1 MFRFAVNFK
10 ALKQNIKVTFV
21 FIFLL
26 SLPMAAALAQQA
38 DKLQYESDMLEG
50 GTKDGQQF
58 KKLVGNV
65 RFVQGKTT
73 IYCDS
78 AFAYDKTNSMEAFGH
93 VRIVDLEDSVTITSE
108 RLLYDGNG
116 RLARLRG
123 NVVYEDDSV
132 HLYTDNLDYDMV
144 NKSAT
149 YFDGGKIVDGINT
162 LESDK
167 GTYDTEGKMMI
178 FTDNVKMITPD
189 YTLEAGNLVY
199 NLITKIARTSSE
211 TTITTKDG
219 KVLKSQQGSEFDT
232 QRNTSLFY
240 SGEVETESYYLKG
253 DRLMFD
259 NQLGAYTATGHVF
272 VLGKKDEVIITGDRA
287 DFWQDQGLAK
297 VYGNPLLKKAMN
309 DDTLYLRAD
318 TLLSIDDSL
327 EANKRLLAYH
337 NVKIF
342 KNDVQGKADSLAY
355 FLADSVIRFY
365 QDPVIRNQESQI
377 TADSIEVLVK
387 NGNIDRMI
395 TNVNSFI
402 ISQDSTSNFN
412 QIKGR
417 KMIAYF
423 DGSNIR
429 NVDVTGNS
437 ESIYFI
443 ADEEN
448 PQKLIGMNRIICS
461 NMKIIFTDNQ
471 VSDIRFYTN
480 PEGKFIPPHELKE
493 DLKKLDGFNWR
504 IDDRPRIE
512 EILSYVPGP
521 KKKKEKAIIEEDKTK
536 IEELLDK
543 SVEEDIEKIKKT
555 LKKDADSWY

>member
-1 MFRFAVNFK
+1 M
-10 ALKQNIKVTFV
+10 KQNIKVTFV

-26 SLPMAAALAQQA
+26 CLPFAPALAQQT
-38 DKLQYESDMLEG
+38 DKLQYESDVLEG
-50 GTKDGQQF
+50 GTKDGRQF

-65 RFVQGKTT
+65 KFVQGKTT

-93 VRIVDLEDSVTITSE
+93 VRIVDMEDSVTITSE
-108 RLLYDGNG
+108 KLLYDGNG
-116 RLARLRG
+116 RLARLRN
-123 NVVYEDDSV
+123 NVVYRDDSIS
-132 HLYTDNLDYDMV
+132 LYTDNLDYDMI

-149 YFDGGKIVDGINT
+149 YFDGGRIVDGINT

-178 FTDNVKMITPD
+178 FTDNVKMTTPD

-219 KVLKSQQGSEFDT
+219 KVLKSQQSSEFDT
-232 QRNTSLFY
+232 QHNTSLFY
-240 SGEVETESYYLKG
+240 SGEVDTESYYLKG

-259 NQLGAYTATGHVF
+259 NHLGAYTATGHVY

-287 DFWQDQGLAK
+287 DFWQDKGLAK
-297 VYGNPLLKKAMN
+297 VYGDPLLKKAMN
-309 DDTLYLRAD
+309 EDTLYLRAD

-327 EANKRLLAYH
+327 EANKRLLAYR

-342 KNDVQGKADSLAY
+342 KNDVQGKSDSLAY
-355 FLADSVIRFY
+355 FLADSVIKFY
-365 QDPVIRNQESQI
+365 QDPVIWNQESQI

-395 TNVNSFI
+395 TRVNSFI
-402 ISQDSTSNFN
+402 ISQDSTANFN

-448 PQKLIGMNRIICS
+448 PRKLIGMNRIICS

-493 DLKKLDGFNWR
+493 SLKKLEGFKWR
-504 IDDRPRIE
+504 VEDRPRLD
-512 EILSYVPGP
+512 EILSYVPEQN
-521 KKKKEKAIIEEDKTK
+521 KKKKETILEEDKTK

-543 SVEEDIEKIKKT
+543 SVEEDIDKIKKM
-555 LKKDADSWY
+555 LKKDEESWY